1 MLHHVTYITYDSEA
15 TTDFYTR
22 IMGMPLVCTVM
33 DDHLPSTGNRT
44 PYFHTFFRM
53 GDGSTIAFFES
64 PGLAASPPMP
74 DPAFDNFNHL
84 ALEVPTKEDVD
95 AWRRWLNDHNIE
107 VELVDHHIIYS
118 IYFHDPNGV
127 RLEITTTIVPTWNQ
141 DEKGAEAALDEWVK
155 TRARARESGEDVDT
169 NLRALITKN
178 AHQAQLRRMRNGRG
192 A

>member
-1 MLHHVTYITYDSEA
+1 
-15 TTDFYTR
+15 
-22 IMGMPLVCTVM
+22 
-33 DDHLPSTGNRT
+33 
-44 PYFHTFFRM
+44 
-53 GDGSTIAFFES
+53 
-64 PGLAASPPMP
+64 MP